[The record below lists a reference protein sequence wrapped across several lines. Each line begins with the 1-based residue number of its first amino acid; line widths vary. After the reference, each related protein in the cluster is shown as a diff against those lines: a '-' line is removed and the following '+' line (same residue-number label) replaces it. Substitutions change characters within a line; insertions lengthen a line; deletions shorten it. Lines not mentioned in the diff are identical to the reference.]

1 MSEPTEKRIIR
12 FLYIAAILVCIK
24 SIFTDFAFDNSY
36 MVAMS
41 YRHLSGDRMFLDMW
55 EPHQTSAFLADGLML
70 VYRLIVP
77 SLTGVVLF
85 LQIVGT
91 LLWIPTTVAAVK
103 ILGKYTD
110 KLVACL
116 IFVFFTVYKVKQS
129 PFLDYA
135 GQLILFSVWVFI
147 FLLKYWEKR
156 QLRFA
161 VLAGVFTFLEVIAY
175 PSAVFAV
182 IPALAFLLATDKKDR
197 GKSVLCFILGG
208 AVPSVMYAGYFIVRI
223 GLDKLFETAGYI
235 FGADS
240 HSTTPQYGPYWREMI
255 IALAV
260 LAASIIL
267 AWGVGA
273 IVNKRYDVSIYSELL
288 VFFGVIDL
296 VIMII
301 YRKTGV
307 DGRYNVYFLPVM
319 LIIAG
324 LITYRK
330 MTREERTIWLLGMG
344 IALSSFAAAFM
355 LSDLGIITLVSYLE
369 LGGAVSFISL
379 KYLCKDYKRVG
390 ILFTLVLLMHRGL
403 VVWGYGSQ
411 GNNVLYTYEL
421 ENVIRSGPAA
431 GLVCTHFNKEK
442 SLVDIHELNGMIGE
456 DDRLMI
462 VGPEFTDSLVYLYTK
477 AEIANFSTIS
487 SPIFNEVLE
496 DYYRVNPDKYPTAVI
511 VDSWFGQLSFPD
523 DSYIVKWVEDNFD
536 RVADLSY
543 YRVYRE
549 KTD

>member
-1 MSEPTEKRIIR
+1 MSETTEKRIIR
-12 FLYIAAILVCIK
+12 FLYLSAVLVCIK

-41 YRHLSGDRMFLDMW
+41 YRHLSGDRMFIDMW
-55 EPHQTSAFLADGLML
+55 EPHQTSAFLADGFMFI
-70 VYRLIVP
+70 YRLFVP

-91 LLWIPTTVAAVK
+91 LLWIPTAVVATR
-103 ILGKYTD
+103 ILGRYTD
-110 KLVACL
+110 RLVSCL

-147 FLLKYWEKR
+147 FLARYLESR
-156 QLRFA
+156 RLRYP

-182 IPALAFLLATDKKDR
+182 IPALAFLLAIQDMNKR
-197 GKSVLCFILGG
+197 KSVLCYILGG
-208 AVPSVMYAGYFIVRI
+208 AVPSLLYAGYFIIKI
-223 GLDKLFETAGYI
+223 GLNRLLETAGYI

-240 HSTTPQYGPYWREMI
+240 HSSTPQYGPYWREMI
-255 IALAV
+255 IALSV
-260 LAASIIL
+260 LAVSIIL
-267 AWGVGA
+267 ALIIGTLV
-273 IVNKRYDVSIYSELL
+273 KRKTNISIYSEVL
-288 VFFGVIDL
+288 VFFGVIDF
-296 VIMII
+296 VIMVL

-307 DGRYNVYFLPVM
+307 DGRYNVYFLPVI

-324 LITYRK
+324 LISFRK
-330 MTREERTIWLLGMG
+330 MTGEERTIWLLGMG
-344 IALSSFAAAFM
+344 IGLSSFVAAFL

-369 LGGAVSFISL
+369 LSGAVSFISI
-379 KYLCKDYKRVG
+379 KYLCRDYKRAG

-442 SLVDIHELNGMIGE
+442 SLVDIRELNEEISE
-456 DDRLMI
+456 NDKLLVI
-462 VGPEFTDSLVYLYTK
+462 GPEFTDSLVYLYTK
-477 AEIANFSTIS
+477 AETANFSTIS
-487 SPIFNEVLE
+487 SPIFNEAVE
-496 DYYRVNPDKYPTAVI
+496 DYYRVNPDKFPTVVI
-511 VDSWFGQLSFPD
+511 VDSWFGKLSFSE
-523 DSYIVKWVEDNFD
+523 DSYIVRWIEGNFD
-536 RVADLSY
+536 RVKDLSY
-543 YRVYRE
+543 YRVYRLR
-549 KTD
+549 